1 MNAALNDSAAAEL
14 DGGGGDDAAAAA
26 ERAGASLA
34 DDAPPLVQVPLE
46 HPARV
51 VKEHGAKRAAPRN
64 ALQVRAGP
72 TATDLC
78 ASRLLFATVGFFTSA
93 FFPLSSSP
101 LCAKRAYLTPD
112 HAMLEL
118 PAGLDAGARRELA
131 KYSPESARGRARP
144 ADEAEAPAP
153 PPPPPPLQP
162 RYFGMRPMKA
172 SPAGERR
179 ARAERG
185 DYSRVRLPT
194 RSTTTTR
201 ATADEGSGARAAA
214 TRGRRP
220 RARQVE
226 PRPARVYDDLAAYKV
241 RVYRFDAL
249 SLPLPLL
256 PLSSFYHHYY
266 YH

>member
-1 MNAALNDSAAAEL
+1 M
-14 DGGGGDDAAAAA
+14 
-26 ERAGASLA
+26 
-34 DDAPPLVQVPLE
+34 PLE
-46 HPARV
+46 HAARV
-51 VKEHGAKRAAPRN
+51 VKEHGATRAAPRN

-153 PPPPPPLQP
+153 PPPLKP

-172 SPAGERR
+172 SPKPTSVALAPSEACYNRVRFADSLDDDDEGDGADEAERR
-179 ARAERG
+179 
-185 DYSRVRLPT
+185 
-194 RSTTTTR
+194 
-201 ATADEGSGARAAA
+201 ARAAA
-214 TRGRRP
+214 TRERP
-220 RARQVE
+220 PPARLVKWSHT
-226 PRPARVYDDLAAYKV
+226 PGARVYDDLFAAYKV
-241 RVYRFDAL
+241 RVV
-249 SLPLPLL
+249 PL
-256 PLSSFYHHYY
+256 
-266 YH
+266 